1 MAVWRLTVLIG
12 ALAASVLGS
21 FAVGVAFGGLQ
32 SLARAEASGS
42 LFLLWGLLGLA
53 GVAGLWLATLVGPGS
68 LAAAGLMGCGL
79 AADAILVFLI
89 CTNAPSVAP
98 IILSGF
104 DAAYVALVTVP
115 FLVGAAYVC
124 HAVVR
129 ARRPDARQHET
140 V

>member
-1 MAVWRLTVLIG
+1 MAVWRLTALIG

-68 LAAAGLMGCGL
+68 LAAAGLIGCGL
-79 AADAILVFLI
+79 AADAVLVLLI
-89 CTNAPSVAP
+89 GKDALSVAP
-98 IILSGF
+98 IVPSGF
-104 DAAYVALVTVP
+104 DAAYAALVTVP
-115 FLVGAAYVC
+115 FLVGTAYIC

-129 ARRPDARQHET
+129 GRRSDARQHEA